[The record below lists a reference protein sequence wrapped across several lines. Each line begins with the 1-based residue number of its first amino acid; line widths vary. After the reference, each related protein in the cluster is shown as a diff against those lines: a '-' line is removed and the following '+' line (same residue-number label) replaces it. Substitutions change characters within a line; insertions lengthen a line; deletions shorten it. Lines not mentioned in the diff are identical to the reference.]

1 MKKSIIFIVLS
12 IVATI
17 YAGATLNYFH
27 VRSEGDN
34 IRLEWQTLEESNL
47 QNFVIERKTPQSTFI
62 EVGSV
67 SPKGNNSV
75 YTFVDQNTYKTN
87 DVIFI
92 YRLKLVDSNGQTS
105 YSYET
110 TVSHSISSVKRTW
123 GSIKAMFR

>member
-1 MKKSIIFIVLS
+1 MKKSIIFIVLLV
-12 IVATI
+12 VATI

-34 IRLEWQTLEESNL
+34 VRLEWQTLEETNL
-47 QNFVIERKTPQSTFI
+47 QSFVIERKTPQSGFI

-67 SPKGNNSV
+67 TPKGNNSV

-87 DVIFI
+87 DVVFI
-92 YRLKLVDSNGQTS
+92 YRLKLVDNNGQIS